1 MKAMILT
8 PESKQE
14 LKSLLQVD
22 LVDIVYLLVIFK
34 KKTSMLM

>member
-1 MKAMILT
+1 MKANKNLN
-8 PESKQE
+8 QF
-14 LKSLLQVD
+14 LQVD